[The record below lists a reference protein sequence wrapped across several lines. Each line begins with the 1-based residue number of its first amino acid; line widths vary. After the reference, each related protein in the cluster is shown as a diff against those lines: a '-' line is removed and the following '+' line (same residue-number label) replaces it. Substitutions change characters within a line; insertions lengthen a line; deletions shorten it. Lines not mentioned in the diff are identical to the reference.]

1 MRREHSNLFQHD
13 DYGERWEI
21 AAALVDGPKTP
32 AEVAEHLNSYLRF
45 VGLFGLA
52 ARLGRPHDQRL
63 AQFAERT
70 LQEMLQTGWVEQ
82 QDARYALTA
91 LGRSEAD
98 RVLSELRESGANLAQ
113 FMQPQTVSQVSL
125 VAHLLL
131 AAVKLPAGLW
141 SGSVGLINDATD
153 TLLDGLSSLLVYAG
167 LRYDRERLVNVLL
180 VLIMLATGALTFYE
194 AIRRLFTPSAPD
206 ADLFTFAAAIISA
219 LVCALLWLYQRFV
232 GLRSGSMPLITQ
244 SVDSRNHVLVAASV
258 TAGLV
263 ASRMRFPLLDTLV
276 GLAVA
281 CLILR
286 SALELAIE
294 TARAINEDQ
303 ADLSRYAMPP
313 AEWYNQFRQ
322 GQLGDWMLY
331 MVDRA
336 NAKTKAELARQAQQ
350 ALDFRS
356 NPTLRALGLVS
367 EAPGGQLVQQSLE
380 QLLEGGFLVDDG
392 QLQVT
397 PAGQER
403 VQRSM
408 RPTRAER
415 HGFAAQHERRSRKGR
430 WHP

>member
-1 MRREHSNLFQHD
+1 MRREHSRRFQHD

-21 AAALVDGPKTP
+21 AASLVDGPKTP
-32 AEVAEHLNSYLRF
+32 QEVADHLNSYLRF
-45 VGLFGLA
+45 VGLLGLA
-52 ARLGRPHDQRL
+52 ARLGRAHDTRL
-63 AQFAERT
+63 AEFAERT
-70 LQEMLQTGWVEQ
+70 LQELLQMGWVEQ
-82 QDARYALTA
+82 QGQRYALTS
-91 LGRSEAD
+91 LDRSEAD
-98 RVLSELRESGANLAQ
+98 RVLSELRESGANLKQ
-113 FMQPQTVSQVSL
+113 FLQPQTVSKLSL
-125 VAHLLL
+125 VAHLVL

-153 TLLDGLSSLLVYAG
+153 TLLDGVASLMVYAG
-167 LRYDRERLVNVLL
+167 LRYDRERLVNTLL

-194 AIRRLFTPSAPD
+194 AIRRLFTPFAPD
-206 ADLFTFAAAIISA
+206 ADLFTFAAAILSA
-219 LVCALLWLYQRFV
+219 LVCVLLWLYQRFV

-294 TARAINEDQ
+294 TVRAINDEQ